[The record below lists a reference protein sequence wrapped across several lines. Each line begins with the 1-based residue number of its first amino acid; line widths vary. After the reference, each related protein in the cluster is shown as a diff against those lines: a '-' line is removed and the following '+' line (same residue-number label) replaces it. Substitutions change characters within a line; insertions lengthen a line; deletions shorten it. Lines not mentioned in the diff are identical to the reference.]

1 MKFIT
6 QVSRVLVGALFI
18 FSGLIKLNDPMG
30 FSFKLDEYFA
40 PDVLNIPFLQP
51 YALAI
56 AVFVV
61 ILEVLLGIA
70 LLLGFQRKLTSWL
83 LLLMIVFFTFLTFYS
98 AYFNKVTDCGCFGD
112 AIPLTPW
119 QSFGKDVVLT
129 ILILIVF
136 FNQNYIQPLFR
147 KSVNIA
153 FMLFALVGCVLFGNH
168 VLNHLPAIDFRAY
181 AVGKSIS
188 EGMKSAEELGL
199 EPTKY
204 GTVYVMKN
212 TETSEEVKVSSE
224 AYVAEKWY
232 DKEEYEMLTD
242 KTESVILQKGYEPP
256 IHDFVITIEDEDI
269 TERIL
274 EMPAVFLMVSYKMEL
289 ADEEAFEQINEFTE
303 EAAKNEI
310 MTIGVSAS
318 LPEVVEQKRHEL
330 QTPFPFAVM
339 DETTLKTIVR
349 SNPGMVLLKKGTV
362 VAKWHYNDLPE
373 FEQVQQEYLQ

>member
-18 FSGLIKLNDPMG
+18 FSGFVKLNDPMG

-40 PDVLNIPFLQP
+40 PDVLNLPFLQP

-61 ILEVLLGIA
+61 ILEVLLGVA
-70 LLLGFQRKLTSWL
+70 LLLGFWRKLTSWL
-83 LLLMIVFFTFLTFYS
+83 LLLMIIFFTFLTFYS

-129 ILILIVF
+129 ILILIIF
-136 FNQNYIQPLFR
+136 FNQQYIQPVLK
-147 KSVNIA
+147 KSANAAVMI
-153 FMLFALVGCVLFGNH
+153 FSLVACALFGNH

-181 AVGKSIS
+181 AVGKSIT

-204 GTVYVMKN
+204 GTVYIMKN
-212 TETSEEVKVSSE
+212 KETGDEMKVSSE
-224 AYVAEKWY
+224 AYVSEKWY
-232 DKEEYEMLTD
+232 EKKEYEMLSD
-242 KTESVILQKGYEPP
+242 KTETVVLHKGYEPP
-256 IHDFVITIEDEDI
+256 VHDFVITLEDEDI
-269 TERIL
+269 TEEVL
-274 EMPAVFLMVSYKMEL
+274 SMPAVFMVISYKMEITE
-289 ADEEAFEQINEFTE
+289 DEAYAKINDFAQ
-303 EAAKNEI
+303 AAENNGTKVL
-310 MTIGVSAS
+310 GVSAS

-330 QTPFPFAVM
+330 QTAYPFAVM
-339 DETTLKTIVR
+339 DETTLKTIIR
-349 SNPGMVLLKKGTV
+349 SNPGVVLLKHGRIA
-362 VAKWHYNDLPE
+362 AKWHHNDLPD
-373 FEQVQQEYLQ
+373 FEEVKKNFL

>member
-18 FSGLIKLNDPMG
+18 FSGFVKLNDPMG

-40 PDVLNIPFLQP
+40 PDVLNLPFLQP

-61 ILEVLLGIA
+61 ILEVLLGVA
-70 LLLGFQRKLTSWL
+70 LLLGFWRKLTSWL
-83 LLLMIVFFTFLTFYS
+83 LLLMIIFFTFLTFYS

-129 ILILIVF
+129 ILILIIF
-136 FNQNYIQPLFR
+136 FNQQYIQPVLK
-147 KSVNIA
+147 KSANAAVMI
-153 FMLFALVGCVLFGNH
+153 FSLVACALFGNH

-181 AVGKSIS
+181 AVGKSIT

-204 GTVYVMKN
+204 GTVYIMKN
-212 TETSEEVKVSSE
+212 KETGDEMKVSSE
-224 AYVAEKWY
+224 AYVSEKWY
-232 DKEEYEMLTD
+232 EKKEYEMLSD
-242 KTESVILQKGYEPP
+242 KTETVVLHKGYEPP
-256 IHDFVITIEDEDI
+256 VHDFVITLEDEDI
-269 TERIL
+269 TDEVL
-274 EMPAVFLMVSYKMEL
+274 SMPTVFMVISYKMEITE
-289 ADEEAFEQINEFTE
+289 DEAYAKINDFAQ
-303 EAAKNEI
+303 AAENNGTKVL
-310 MTIGVSAS
+310 GVSAS

-330 QTPFPFAVM
+330 QTAYPFAVM
-339 DETTLKTIVR
+339 DETTLKTIIR
-349 SNPGMVLLKKGTV
+349 SNPGVVLLKHGRIA
-362 VAKWHYNDLPE
+362 AKWHHNDLPD
-373 FEQVQQEYLQ
+373 FEEVKKNFL